1 MLIRYL
7 LPLLAWVGVVFLL
20 TFRTYVLPTWSMGG
34 FTNYTLI
41 QCLLFIGYAHISL
54 GVLKK
59 QLKYEKLRDNALIF
73 VIVSGILFS
82 VLLEVTRYKFG
93 FSSYFNFWNMIF
105 NGIGVFLGMCIFR
118 LVYRGCE

>member
-7 LPLLAWVGVVFLL
+7 LPLFTWIGVILLL
-20 TFRTYVLPTWSMGG
+20 TFRGYSLPSWSLGG

-41 QCLLFIGYAHISL
+41 QCLLFLGYAHISL

-59 QLKYEKLRDNALIF
+59 QLKYEDLRDKALMI
-73 VIVSGILFS
+73 VIVSGIALA
-82 VLLEVTRYKFG
+82 VIIEIARLAFG

-105 NGIGVFLGMCIFR
+105 NGIGVFLGICTFR
-118 LVYRGCE
+118 LVYRTCD